1 MLIIV
6 IVIVIIIIII
16 IIIIRAPAVCQARMV
31 LSTLHALSYLIFTK
45 AISQ

>member
-6 IVIVIIIIII
+6 IVIIIIIII

>member
-1 MLIIV
+1 MLI

-16 IIIIRAPAVCQARMV
+16 IIIRTPAVCQARMV

>member
-1 MLIIV
+1 MLI

-16 IIIIRAPAVCQARMV
+16 IIIIIRASAVCQARMV